1 MRRIWRVLRSPG
13 VVWWGIPT
21 ALGTTYLRVRRESGW
36 SWTVLASAGFW
47 VELVV
52 ALLVT
57 GVLGGVAFEW
67 TMTKAGF
74 PPVSSLNR
82 DDHDPTA

>member
-1 MRRIWRVLRSPG
+1 MNRVWRILRSPG

-21 ALGTTYLRVRRESGW
+21 ALVTTYFRVRRETGW
-36 SWTVLASAGFW
+36 SWAIVTSAGFW
-47 VELVV
+47 LELVSS
-52 ALLVT
+52 LLIT
-57 GVLGGVAFEW
+57 GVLGGFAFEW

-74 PPVSSLNR
+74 PPSPGFTR